1 MAQDLYA
8 DQVANIRDKLA
19 QLQQEK
25 IESYDDLA
33 NSITD
38 QYNEKMAE
46 YGEKWKSVMDA
57 GEGEIGALATLKGG
71 YAGVK
76 KLRDLYKGVKERK
89 AARRA
94 KQQEKDVGEDDDF
107 DEDAEPLDG
116 GVSRTVAGDE
126 SGEPIDFVNDDGQT
140 YFTGSEADH
149 EQYYNEDGT
158 LKDPSNVPEGHR
170 ATNQQDGEDEDPFEG
185 IDEDD
190 PELQQMFSKS
200 GNPDP
205 QTQALEGGQ
214 DAAGTSHVDSSIP
227 EEADEPAYSNPFDPI
242 AKPPGPEPQPSAGE
256 APSEDVVSE
265 STTTFTQARPQ
276 ETQFFKIGDDPEAF
290 QFQPTAGQSI
300 RSEVRLTQRV
310 PGDEPVQQPPSDPV
324 ELQTFKT
331 NAPAD
336 IDTPADTS
344 GAAQQAPPRPADA
357 APAPEA
363 PQPAVIGGEQ
373 SEVQTALQTGE
384 EGGESLLKRAGQKA
398 FQSLAQR
405 GQSIRQGFSKV
416 KNFFSSSAEGAEAGS
431 EAATAGAEAG
441 AEGAAAGVEAGLGT
455 ADAVLGAVPVL
466 GELALAVSG
475 FVAIGEGLYHLFHPE
490 KKPPPPPTASPVLAP
505 HGLTQK
511 YALALPSGLTD
522 WDFEATYWAA
532 G

>member
-33 NSITD
+33 DSITE
-38 QYNEKMAE
+38 QYNEKMKE
-46 YGEKWKSVMDA
+46 YGDKWKSVMDA
-57 GEGEIGALATLKGG
+57 GEGEVGALATLKGG

-94 KQQEKDVGEDDDF
+94 KEQEKDVGDDF

-116 GVSRTVAGDE
+116 GVSRTVAGDD

-190 PELQQMFSKS
+190 PELQQMFSKT

-205 QTQALEGGQ
+205 QTEALEGGQ
-214 DAAGTSHVDSSIP
+214 DAPGASHVDSSIP
-227 EEADEPAYSNPFDPI
+227 EDVDEPSFSNPFDPI

-256 APSEDVVSE
+256 APEEALQE
-265 STTTFTQARPQ
+265 SRATTFTQARPTEAQ
-276 ETQFFKIGDDPEAF
+276 LEADP
-290 QFQPTAGQSI
+290 FQPTAGQGV
-300 RSEVRLTQRV
+300 RSEVRVSQRV

-336 IDTPADTS
+336 IDTPADTA
-344 GAAQQAPPRPADA
+344 GATQQAPPQPTEPSPAG
-357 APAPEA
+357 EA
-363 PQPAVIGGEQ
+363 PQPSVIGGEQ
-373 SEVQTALQTGE
+373 SEVSTALQTGE
-384 EGGESLLKRAGQKA
+384 EGGESLLKRAGAKA

-475 FVAIGEGLYHLFHPE
+475 FVAIGEGIYHLFHPE
-490 KKPPPPPTASPVLAP
+490 KKPPPPPTASPVVAP

-511 YALALPSGLTD
+511 YALALPSVD
-522 WDFEATYWAA
+522 SAVDRAA
-532 G
+532 SVGTF